1 MQRKNNFLKNSSH
14 QIYRDGIA
22 MIMAISVIVIIG
34 TILALSLSFSS
45 KSLKNTTDIYLYEQA
60 QLLSKSATEYALLK
74 IAQDGPCSHT
84 DDLNFVQDDIF
95 DINISL
101 HYIYTSPSPC
111 TTEQTYTTV
120 TTPEQ
125 NGSVLMDVWVSV
137 PDQNISPDQMHYFR
151 RTLQK
156 L

>member
-1 MQRKNNFLKNSSH
+1 MQRKNNFLTQPSHKN
-14 QIYRDGIA
+14 GIA
-22 MIMAISVIVIIG
+22 MIMAITVIVIIG
-34 TILALSLSFSS
+34 TLLALSLAFSS
-45 KSLKNTTDIYLYEQA
+45 KTLKNTTDIYLYEQA

-74 IAQDGPCSHT
+74 IAQDGPCTHT
-84 DDLNFVQDDIF
+84 DDLNFVQDDTF

-111 TTEQTYTTV
+111 SAAQTYATV

-137 PDQNISPDQMHYFR
+137 TDENVAPDEMHYFR